1 MAHKLIA
8 LPEDCFNERGCA
20 SIVRVPRPLNT
31 QERILVAVSSD
42 SDRLYE
48 MHATQARHEE
58 DRCWFVDQ
66 LIVAD
71 PRLITATPLD
81 PTFIVA
87 SLLLSVPD
95 HARSTYSRFEDIT
108 DTLRNAHTDCDILPL
123 LHTNA
128 AKAGLERC
136 CESKELAADEMV
148 YKLSE
153 PRYLGY
159 VDAKIARCLSTVVAQ
174 RDIKCVEPP
183 THHLLTPELTLQ
195 SYKRNMVECVLYNV
209 PYSLHTIVRQHN
221 TTPDLDAFDAEQSKQ
236 THQSD
241 TLIRSNKGGYDE
253 GKELDREE
261 VKKPAKASRGA
272 ENLKKV
278 DTSKMMKLDGFF
290 AKKPVNRK
298 E

>member
-1 MAHKLIA
+1 MLVRRPA
-8 LPEDCFNERGCA
+8 NSSRWVGVGGCH
-20 SIVRVPRPLNT
+20 SY
-31 QERILVAVSSD
+31 SSQT
-42 SDRLYE
+42 RY
-48 MHATQARHEE
+48 
-58 DRCWFVDQ
+58 
-66 LIVAD
+66 ID

-95 HARSTYSRFEDIT
+95 HARSVSGGAQALRDILSNTKYTQTYSRFEDIT

-159 VDAKIARCLSTVVAQ
+159 VDTKIARCLSTVVAQ

-183 THHLLTPELTLQ
+183 THHLLTPELTL
-195 SYKRNMVECVLYNV
+195 RRCM
-209 PYSLHTIVRQHN
+209 R
-221 TTPDLDAFDAEQSKQ
+221 
-236 THQSD
+236 
-241 TLIRSNKGGYDE
+241 
-253 GKELDREE
+253 
-261 VKKPAKASRGA
+261 
-272 ENLKKV
+272 
-278 DTSKMMKLDGFF
+278 
-290 AKKPVNRK
+290 
-298 E
+298 